1 MIEDSMSRPIQVGDR
16 VKRTYDLNG
25 EDSKTEVGVVVH
37 IWRDSE
43 TDVDDAYIA
52 IFGGKF
58 PDGKP
63 AEKPE
68 IFRYFLDGLELLD
81 S

>member
-1 MIEDSMSRPIQVGDR
+1 MTRPIQVGDR
-16 VKRTYDLNG
+16 VRRTYELNG
-25 EDSKTEVGVVVH
+25 EKSNTEVGIVVH
-37 IWRDSE
+37 IWRDPE
-43 TDVDDAYIA
+43 TDVVDAYNA
-52 IFGGKF
+52 IFGEEF

-68 IFRYFLDGLELLD
+68 ILRYFLDGLELLD

>member
-1 MIEDSMSRPIQVGDR
+1 MTRPTQVGDR
-16 VKRTYDLNG
+16 VRRTYELNG
-25 EDSKTEVGVVVH
+25 ENSDTEVGVVVH
-37 IWRDSE
+37 IWRDSK

-52 IFGGKF
+52 IFGEEF

-63 AEKPE
+63 DEKPE
-68 IFRYFLDGLELLD
+68 IFRYFLEGLELID

>member
-1 MIEDSMSRPIQVGDR
+1 MTRPIQVGDR
-16 VKRTYDLNG
+16 VRRTYELNG
-25 EDSKTEVGVVVH
+25 ENSNTEVGVVVH
-37 IWRDSE
+37 IWGDSK

-52 IFGGKF
+52 IFGKEF

-68 IFRYFLDGLELLD
+68 IFRYFLEGLELLD

>member
-1 MIEDSMSRPIQVGDR
+1 MTRPIQVGDR
-16 VKRTYDLNG
+16 VRRTYELNG
-25 EDSKTEVGVVVH
+25 ENSDTEVGVVVH
-37 IWRDSE
+37 IWLDSK

-52 IFGGKF
+52 IFGKEF

-63 AEKPE
+63 DEKPE
-68 IFRYFLDGLELLD
+68 IFRYFVEGLELID